1 MIVESQIGKPVRE
14 ERRKGTD
21 NIIKITNYLSIAA
34 LILMLPPLI
43 IIERARPEMESL
55 FDRWFRVTVQA
66 GWDLDLLAESV
77 IYIVAV
83 FLLSAVGLYLNT
95 TRLRRKSDRL
105 RYGLMIPL
113 AFSIFGGIYVMLR
126 LLGS

>member
-14 ERRKGTD
+14 ERRKGPD
-21 NIIKITNYLSIAA
+21 IIIKVTNFLSIAA

-66 GWDLDLLAESV
+66 GWDLDVLQGAVL
-77 IYIVAV
+77 YIVAV
-83 FLLSAVGLYLNT
+83 FFLSAAGLVLNFM
-95 TRLRRKSDRL
+95 RHKRKDDRI
-105 RYGLMIPL
+105 RFTLMIPL
-113 AFSIFGGIYVMLR
+113 AFSIFGGLYVLLR
-126 LLGS
+126 LI

>member
-14 ERRKGTD
+14 ERRKGPD

-66 GWDLDLLAESV
+66 GWDLELLAGSV

-83 FLLSAVGLYLNT
+83 FLLSAVGMYLNT

-113 AFSIFGGIYVMLR
+113 AFSVFGGLYVFLR
-126 LLGS
+126 LI

>member
-14 ERRKGTD
+14 ERRKGPD

-66 GWDLDLLAESV
+66 GWDLELLAGSV

-113 AFSIFGGIYVMLR
+113 AFSVFGGLYVFLR
-126 LLGS
+126 LI